1 METTMADNGSGVGTG
16 LIAGILLVVV
26 IGIGILLATGG
37 LNFDGKRDVDVNV
50 ELPKAPDV
58 PSVPTPGN
66 Q

>member
-1 METTMADNGSGVGTG
+1 MADNGSGVGTG

-26 IGIGILLATGG
+26 IVIGILFATGG
-37 LNFDGKRDVDVNV
+37 LNFGGKKDVDVDI

-58 PSVPTPGN
+58 PSAPTPGN